1 MNLSPAAL
9 LDRVTGGRGNL
20 AIRYTTVSLIGVT
33 ITQVQ
38 LLLYVGILDQD
49 PTWSNVIAVSLCSI
63 PVFLLN
69 KHWVWNADGKLS
81 LRREI
86 LPFWVF
92 TLAGLGLST
101 ALVAWVE
108 TFSDSTLL
116 VMAANIGGFGHPV
129 GGQVPLPRPDHVR
142 SLGEGRGPLA
152 GGPARLRLRRI
163 ASPSMS
169 TLLPLDPDE
178 LLSTTRSVRKR
189 LDLSRPVAPELLREC
204 IEVATQAPT
213 GGNNQGWHFVVVTD
227 QAKRTQLAEWY
238 APAFAAMYGNPDA
251 VVGNLPQDDPDYV
264 ATTKKVIG
272 SAQYLADH
280 LAEVPVHVIP
290 CIEGRTDNLPV
301 AWQAAI
307 WGSLLPAV
315 WSFMLAARARGLGTC
330 WTTLHLTEEKAAAE
344 LLGIPD
350 HVMQGALIPVAH
362 TLGGTD
368 FKPGARR
375 DLDRIIHTDGW

>member
-1 MNLSPAAL
+1 
-9 LDRVTGGRGNL
+9 
-20 AIRYTTVSLIGVT
+20 
-33 ITQVQ
+33 
-38 LLLYVGILDQD
+38 
-49 PTWSNVIAVSLCSI
+49 
-63 PVFLLN
+63 
-69 KHWVWNADGKLS
+69 
-81 LRREI
+81 
-86 LPFWVF
+86 
-92 TLAGLGLST
+92 
-101 ALVAWVE
+101 
-108 TFSDSTLL
+108 
-116 VMAANIGGFGHPV
+116 
-129 GGQVPLPRPDHVR
+129 
-142 SLGEGRGPLA
+142 
-152 GGPARLRLRRI
+152 
-163 ASPSMS
+163 MS

-189 LDLSRPVAPELLREC
+189 LDLSRPVDPALLREC

-227 QAKRTQLAEWY
+227 PEKRQKLADWY

-251 VVGNLPQDDPDYV
+251 IVGDLPQDDPDYV
-264 ATTKKVIG
+264 TTTKKVIG

-375 DLDRIIHTDGW
+375 DLDRIIHTDTW